1 MYGQDILYGR
11 YLWNSTQNTLPIHW
25 KTQFLYKVEIL
36 RALRF
41 KSSYASMKRPT
52 DTQSRW
58 ISWPW
63 LPSENL
69 DWSDR
74 SNPVVQWLWALTH
87 LQGSSSSYEKNSA
100 LRLVP
105 SNTAATGR
113 FLHSATAMAWSMSCL
128 GECPRLRLSDSS
140 ANWWSGRLLASF
152 WNSVISTVSLEYLNR
167 SCGNAWLH
175 FM

>member
-1 MYGQDILYGR
+1 MGKIFCVEGT
-11 YLWNSTQNTLPIHW
+11 LWTSTQNTLPIHW
-25 KTQFLYKVEIL
+25 KIQFLYKVEIL

-41 KSSYASMKRPT
+41 KSSYASLKRPP
-52 DTQSRW
+52 DTQSRL

-74 SNPVVQWLWALTH
+74 KNPVVQWLWTLTH

-100 LRLVP
+100 LCLVP
-105 SNTAATGR
+105 SNTAATAR
-113 FLHSATAMAWSMSCL
+113 FLHSATAMAWSMSCP
-128 GECPRLRLSDSS
+128 GECPRWGLSDSS

-152 WNSVISTVSLEYLNR
+152 WNSVISTVSWEYLSR